1 MKNESPRQLKTIP
14 LTAAGLAAA
23 QASAAALSKAAS
35 RRESNP
41 PHPKADAAS
50 VTAAPQAERAP
61 EKASRAAT
69 MTIAAI
75 GALAIVCAGAAWTQR
90 NNQTVV
96 STAPATAAAPAIKE
110 ATSLPATPVAQPP
123 VAETAVGFVV
133 AARPSPPGERPAAP
147 AVDVKTETQAAPAPA
162 PATATATPAA
172 EPEPPKRVT
181 TRPRVTA
188 EPAPK
193 ADPPAPPPREPAK
206 AKPPERTAS
215 APVEAP
221 KPAPAAAPSSVDAIL
236 QQQLKSAI
244 P

>member
-147 AVDVKTETQAAPAPA
+147 AVDVKTEAQAAPA